1 MLPARLDY
9 PPGVTTRIKLGQ
21 FQQSLFRSVPPQWL
35 PKIAVGVPNIWAAI
49 AAVVVGIVVVP
60 GTWSGHIKPGH
71 AGGGAARTRKRP
83 GMSADLYQQSRRAG
97 RAAFSKL
104 AIVASII
111 AGAALASAC
120 SQPSDTQ
127 QAQQQQQ
134 GADEQARKDADEK
147 AWADAEKAGTA
158 AAYTA
163 YIQNFGGGAHVAEA
177 RQRVGELSRKE
188 ADDKAWAGAVR
199 AGTAAALTAYTQNF
213 SSGAHVA
220 EARQRLATLD
230 EQARKDADDKAWA
243 DADKAGTAAAF
254 NGYIQKFGSG
264 AHVAEARQRI
274 AALDE
279 QARKEADEK
288 AWADAEKAGTAA
300 AFTGYVQKFGSGA
313 HVAEARK
320 RAAALETQGR
330 KEVPTIDIQ
339 KTCQAAA
346 GAMLSLM
353 GGTTTEQD
361 VNACLDSEQKA
372 RDQIVKDLATY
383 SSADKKQCMRTDVYL
398 PSYVEWL
405 TCLEMERDVRKMQQE
420 ERFGAGPWTLPK
432 VRSAINEGRTV
443 SAGVLEARANDSA
456 QRASKP
462 ARAGTRLAAP
472 RRRAARRG
480 SGGPYAPARLT
491 PPSLPLAQQST
502 GVYIPPPVSN
512 PSAQINQLNQSFQ
525 FNRGL
530 GNNPTDRDSFIRYNL
545 TR

>member
-1 MLPARLDY
+1 MNGDPPRKPKSARR
-9 PPGVTTRIKLGQ
+9 VAFAK
-21 FQQSLFRSVPPQWL
+21 
-35 PKIAVGVPNIWAAI
+35 WAYF
-49 AAVVVGIVVVP
+49 G
-60 GTWSGHIKPGH
+60 SGAHVSE
-71 AGGGAARTRKRP
+71 ASQR
-83 GMSADLYQQSRRAG
+83 
-97 RAAFSKL
+97 
-104 AIVASII
+104 IVA
-111 AGAALASAC
+111 LNE
-120 SQPSDTQ
+120 T
-127 QAQQQQQ
+127 
-134 GADEQARKDADEK
+134 ARKAADEK

-158 AAYTA
+158 AASAA

-177 RQRVGELSRKE
+177 RQRVGEQSRKE
-188 ADDKAWAGAVR
+188 ADDKAWADAVR

-213 SSGAHVA
+213 SSGARVA

-243 DADKAGTAAAF
+243 DAEKAGTAAAF

-264 AHVAEARQRI
+264 AHAAEARRRL
-274 AALDE
+274 AAFDE

-288 AWADAEKAGTAA
+288 AWADAEKAGTAS
-300 AFTGYVQKFGSGA
+300 AFTSYVQKFGSGA

-320 RAAALETQGR
+320 RAAALDTQGR
-330 KEVPTIDIQ
+330 KEVPTINIQ
-339 KTCQAAA
+339 KTAQVAA
-346 GAMLSLM
+346 GAMVSLM

-361 VNACLDSEQKA
+361 VNACLNSEQKA
-372 RDQIVKDLATY
+372 RDQLVKDLATY
-383 SSADKKQCMRTDVYL
+383 AAADKVQCMRTDVYL

-405 TCLEMERDVRKMQQE
+405 TCLEMGRDVRKMQREDQ
-420 ERFGAGPWTLPK
+420 FGTGPDTGSYTLPK
-432 VRSAINEGRTV
+432 VRSAINKDRRRSRQECRRL
-443 SAGVLEARANDSA
+443 AQNDSA

-525 FNRGL
+525 FNE
-530 GNNPTDRDSFIRYNL
+530 F
-545 TR
+545 

>member
-1 MLPARLDY
+1 MTDNWRQQPRPAR
-9 PPGVTTRIKLGQ
+9 G
-21 FQQSLFRSVPPQWL
+21 
-35 PKIAVGVPNIWAAI
+35 IAFP
-49 AAVVVGIVVVP
+49 
-60 GTWSGHIKPGH
+60 
-71 AGGGAARTRKRP
+71 
-83 GMSADLYQQSRRAG
+83 
-97 RAAFSKL
+97 KL
-104 AIVASII
+104 AIVAVII

-127 QAQQQQQ
+127 QAQRQQQPA
-134 GADEQARKDADEK
+134 ADDQARKEADEKAWADAEKTGTVAAYTAYLQNFGSGAHVSEASQRIVALNETTRKAADEK

-188 ADDKAWAGAVR
+188 ADDKAWADAVR

-230 EQARKDADDKAWA
+230 EQTRKDADDKAWA
-243 DADKAGTAAAF
+243 DAEKAGTAAAF
-254 NGYIQKFGSG
+254 NSYIQKFGSG
-264 AHVAEARQRI
+264 AHLAEARQRI

-279 QARKEADEK
+279 QASKEADEK

-330 KEVPTIDIQ
+330 KEVPAIDIQ
-339 KTCQAAA
+339 NTCQAAA
-346 GAMLSLM
+346 GAMVKLM

-361 VNACLDSEQKA
+361 INACLDSEQKA
-372 RDQIVKDLATY
+372 RDQIVKDRATY
-383 SSADKKQCMRTDVYL
+383 ASADKKQCMRTGVYL

-405 TCLEMERDVRKMQQE
+405 TCLEMERDVRKERQQDE
-420 ERFGAGPWTLPK
+420 TFGQGGSYTLPK
-432 VRSAINEGRTV
+432 VRSGINEGRTV

-456 QRASKP
+456 QRASKA
-462 ARAGTRLAAP
+462 ARAGSRLAAP

-480 SGGPYAPARLT
+480 SGGAYAPARLT
-491 PPSLPLAQQST
+491 LPSLPLTQQST

-530 GNNPTDRDSFIRYNL
+530 GNNPTGRDSFIRYNL

>member
-1 MLPARLDY
+1 MTDDWRRQ
-9 PPGVTTRIKLGQ
+9 PGRV
-21 FQQSLFRSVPPQWL
+21 
-35 PKIAVGVPNIWAAI
+35 
-49 AAVVVGIVVVP
+49 
-60 GTWSGHIKPGH
+60 
-71 AGGGAARTRKRP
+71 
-83 GMSADLYQQSRRAG
+83 
-97 RAAFSKL
+97 AFPKL
-104 AIVASII
+104 AIVAVII

-134 GADEQARKDADEK
+134 GADEQARTESDEKAWADAEKAGTAAAYTAYLQNFGSGAHVSEASQRIVALNEAARKAADEK

-177 RQRVGELSRKE
+177 RQRVGEQSRKE
-188 ADDKAWAGAVR
+188 ADDKAWADAVR

-243 DADKAGTAAAF
+243 DAEKAGTASAF
-254 NGYIQKFGSG
+254 NGYI
-264 AHVAEARQRI
+264 
-274 AALDE
+274 
-279 QARKEADEK
+279 
-288 AWADAEKAGTAA
+288 
-300 AFTGYVQKFGSGA
+300 QKFGSGA

-339 KTCQAAA
+339 KTCQLAA
-346 GAMLSLM
+346 GAMVKLM

-361 VNACLDSEQKA
+361 INACLDSEQKA
-372 RDQIVKDLATY
+372 RDQIIKDRATY
-383 SSADKKQCMRTDVYL
+383 SSADKVQCMRTGVYL

-432 VRSAINEGRTV
+432 VPPAINEGRT
-443 SAGVLEARANDSA
+443 ANDSA
-456 QRASKP
+456 QRASK
-462 ARAGTRLAAP
+462 AAGAGSRLAAP

-530 GNNPTDRDSFIRYNL
+530 GNNPTGRDSFIRYSL